1 LRKFSDD
8 IHVFVHH
15 VSIPNVFMKF
25 AFAHFSFTF
34 SLFERVQIF
43 LFDARNKLKSR
54 RPKAYSLVLPPE
66 KETLVPKNRLMV
78 NLVVLVAAGGG
89 APVAGSFFA
98 PLRLAQCALC
108 SCSTNSRR
116 CLHHH
121 LER

>member
-1 LRKFSDD
+1 
-8 IHVFVHH
+8 
-15 VSIPNVFMKF
+15 MKF

-43 LFDARNKLKSR
+43 LFDARNKMKSR
-54 RPKAYSLVLPPE
+54 RPNFRSSIYFLSLKFMSLISVQQAYSLVLPPE